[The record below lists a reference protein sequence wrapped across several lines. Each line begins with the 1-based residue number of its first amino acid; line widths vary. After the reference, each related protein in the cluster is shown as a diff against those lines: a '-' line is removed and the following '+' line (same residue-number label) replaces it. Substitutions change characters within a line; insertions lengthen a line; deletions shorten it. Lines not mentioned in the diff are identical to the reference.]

1 MKATNWHSE
10 TMNRFKTLSIES
22 LLYIQK
28 DAAEAAKADEKIDNP
43 KTGQYWDEY
52 HYASMELKARR
63 Y

>member
-1 MKATNWHSE
+1 MK
-10 TMNRFKTLSIES
+10 RFKTLSIES

-28 DAAEAAKADEKIDNP
+28 DASEAAKAGEKIDNP